1 MSSENMNGQP
11 GDTHKRNVAAFFSQ
25 STRYWSEVYSSSGHE
40 GESFDA
46 YAKTRRK
53 RLVLELLDR
62 HAGGRKLALLDVGC
76 GPGLFLEEAA
86 CRGHKV
92 YGVDLSEEMVR
103 EANGRLEAHV
113 PGRTPCVQ
121 GDIESLPFESNSM
134 DVVLCL
140 GVLPYL
146 RDDGTGV
153 AEMERVLKDGGFGI
167 VIMPNL
173 IRLGNLFDPYYYLVR
188 GWQYLWYRRFRVD
201 AANGRSLEPEKFGT
215 NSMFGIRRYTASQI
229 SSLFRHSSFTV
240 EETKGIDYGPFTF
253 WRRRFMPDRIST
265 AVSELL
271 VGMEQRTARSWVTGI
286 ANEWVLRMT
295 VSKRLEQGA

>member
-1 MSSENMNGQP
+1 MASESMNGQP

-25 STRYWSEVYSSSGHE
+25 STRYWADAYSAPGHD

-46 YAKTRRK
+46 YAKMRRK
-53 RLVLELLDR
+53 QLVLELLDR
-62 HAGGRKLALLDVGC
+62 YAGGRQLTLLDVGC

-92 YGVDLSEEMVR
+92 YGVDLSEAMVR
-103 EANGRLEAHV
+103 EANGRLSPHV
-113 PGRTPCVQ
+113 PGRIPCVQ
-121 GDIESLPFESNSM
+121 GDVENLPFESKSM

-153 AEMERVLKDGGFGI
+153 AEIGRVLKNDGFGI

-173 IRLGNLFDPYYYLVR
+173 IRLGNLLDPYYYLVR
-188 GWQYLWYRRFRVD
+188 GWQYLWYRQFRAD
-201 AANGRSLEPEKFGT
+201 AVNGRVLEPERFAT
-215 NSMFGIRRYTASQI
+215 NSMFGIRRYTSSQI
-229 SSLFRHSSFTV
+229 SSLFRHASFTV
-240 EETKGIDYGPFTF
+240 EETRGIDYGPFTF
-253 WRRRFMPDRIST
+253 WKRRFLPDRIST

-271 VGMEQRTARSWVTGI
+271 VSLEKRSDRSWVTAM
-286 ANEWVLRMT
+286 ANEWVLCMT
-295 VSKRLEQGA
+295 VTKNRLQ